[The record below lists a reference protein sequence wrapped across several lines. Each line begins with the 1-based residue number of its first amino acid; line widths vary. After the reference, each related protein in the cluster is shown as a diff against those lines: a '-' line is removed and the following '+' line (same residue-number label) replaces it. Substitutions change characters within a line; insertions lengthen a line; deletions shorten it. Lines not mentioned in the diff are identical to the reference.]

1 MWETV
6 EKIPRAGIIESES
19 TKEVAEMKDI
29 KSLGKIN
36 LEPLEKVFGKIQT
49 RDIVV
54 TEERLGHIKRRHPE
68 DFALFE
74 KFGADT
80 VCNPD
85 FIIRDTKNKGTV
97 FMIKELPDTN
107 LNVVVRAV
115 LETEDSN
122 RKNSVMT
129 FYRIRQRNLRK
140 LMEKND
146 ILYKKE

>member
-1 MWETV
+1 
-6 EKIPRAGIIESES
+6 
-19 TKEVAEMKDI
+19 
-29 KSLGKIN
+29 
-36 LEPLEKVFGKIQT
+36 
-49 RDIVV
+49 
-54 TEERLGHIKRRHPE
+54 
-68 DFALFE
+68 
-74 KFGADT
+74 
-80 VCNPD
+80 
-85 FIIRDTKNKGTV
+85 
-97 FMIKELPDTN
+97 MIKELPDTN

>member
-1 MWETV
+1 M
-6 EKIPRAGIIESES
+6 
-19 TKEVAEMKDI
+19 
-29 KSLGKIN
+29 
-36 LEPLEKVFGKIQT
+36 FGKIQT

-54 TEERLGHIKRRHPE
+54 TEERLGQIKRRHPE